1 MAVMIGGCVSVIERV
16 LLVWGLTPSFA
27 AAPLHSVAVIPLHCA
42 PPSAN
47 IGDRPCP
54 GGASETVPTRSR
66 AGLTAAPKA
75 CLPTGSSRRVA
86 PSGCVP
92 FPPPR
97 CLRRHPV
104 VSPRTAEQRDP
115 RGPLAFFPAGQP
127 RELARRNITALAG
140 PIGA

>member
-1 MAVMIGGCVSVIERV
+1 MPRRRERGSFRFGYVRERDCAYAEPGRPHCRPQSLSAHGFEPPCRSVW
-16 LLVWGLTPSFA
+16 L
-27 AAPLHSVAVIPLHCA
+27 
-42 PPSAN
+42 
-47 IGDRPCP
+47 
-54 GGASETVPTRSR
+54 R
-66 AGLTAAPKA
+66 AI
-75 CLPTGSSRRVA
+75 
-86 PSGCVP
+86 
-92 FPPPR
+92 PPPR